1 MGFDK
6 GFNGLVKRYET
17 RGLFESG
24 DDQEPRKNIFRL
36 NIEAWQYEFQER
48 INEFIFLIAKE
59 MGVQDKD
66 LLCKPF
72 IEFLEDALTVMRIG
86 EKRKKNMEKS
96 MKK

>member
-1 MGFDK
+1 
-6 GFNGLVKRYET
+6 
-17 RGLFESG
+17 
-24 DDQEPRKNIFRL
+24 
-36 NIEAWQYEFQER
+36 
-48 INEFIFLIAKE
+48 